1 MMAGPRVLIV
11 EGDVVLAQ
19 KAATY
24 FRDAGCSPFIAGDA
38 MKAVTAARDLRPDV
52 IVLNCNLP
60 GGGMNALTR
69 FKSSIRTATIP
80 VVTIC
85 GMPEVYQN
93 AGAQICTPDMAD
105 LNAVKDA
112 VMGCVSKPATVEQ
125 APRATL
131 EDPARLHALN
141 ESGMLDSPPEPML
154 DAITR
159 LAGQLLNA
167 PTSLISLVGIDRQFF
182 KSQLGLKP
190 PWSVERQTKLSHSF
204 CQWVVAG
211 NEALVIDDART
222 HPVLSSNLAVR
233 DLGVISYIGTPM
245 QTVGQPI
252 GSLCVI
258 DSVPRQWSE
267 GDLQILSRLALV
279 VETFSP
285 PMLPKTPH
293 SLGITAKALDA
304 IQWFFDSAQIRLDPA
319 GSELMWHITER
330 LGRQLTKLT

>member
-1 MMAGPRVLIV
+1 MTAGPRVLIV
-11 EGDVVLAQ
+11 EGDVALAQ
-19 KAATY
+19 KASTY
-24 FRDAGCSPFIAGDA
+24 FKDAGWSPFIAGDA
-38 MKAVTAARDLRPDV
+38 MKAVTAAKDLRPDV

-69 FKSSIRTATIP
+69 FKSSIRTAAIP

-85 GMPEVYQN
+85 GMPEIYQN

-105 LNAVKDA
+105 LDAVKHA
-112 VMGCVSKPATVEQ
+112 VMGCVAKPATVKQ
-125 APRATL
+125 ASRAAL
-131 EDPARLHALN
+131 EDPARLHALH

-182 KSQLGLKP
+182 KSQLGLKA
-190 PWSVERQTKLSHSF
+190 PWSTERQTKLSHSF

-211 NEALVIDDART
+211 NEPLVIDDARNY
-222 HPVLSSNLAVR
+222 PVLSSNLAVR
-233 DLGVISYIGTPM
+233 DLGVISYMGAPM
-245 QTVGQPI
+245 QTLGQPI

-267 GDLQILSRLALV
+267 EDLQILSGLALV

-285 PMLPKTPH
+285 PILPKTPH
-293 SLGITAKALDA
+293 TLGMTAKALDA
-304 IQWFFDSAQIRLDPA
+304 IQWFLDGAKIHLDPA
-319 GSELMWHITER
+319 GRELMWQITER